1 MTETKT
7 MPVKS
12 QEASLSQCMKRIIP
26 TRIMIM
32 IAQNSSKNIVRLY
45 FNSLRIQ
52 SKIALVYLNLEI

>member
-12 QEASLSQCMKRIIP
+12 QEASLSQCMKRIIQ
-26 TRIMIM
+26 TRIMIT

-45 FNSLRIQ
+45 F
-52 SKIALVYLNLEI
+52 